1 MGVLSGPMTARR
13 FRVMGDLPEGWRDLF
28 RDKLTE
34 FSFREPPGG
43 VGKEEVEGWVSSH
56 NLLDTDFSDFNRWLY
71 SGTGHYGVFTL
82 RADKKSLPA
91 ALFKAHLE
99 KKCQEWCLKEGRE
112 RTPNAVKN
120 EIKERM
126 EEEWLVRAF
135 PRVALT
141 EILWRIDA
149 GYVLVG
155 ASSEKTLDRV
165 RKRFLQT
172 FGLRLVPFSPLDWVD
187 QRTRDDLLSTSP
199 SLGGAQ

>member
-13 FRVMGDLPEGWRDLF
+13 FRVIGDLPDGWRDLF
-28 RDKLTE
+28 RDKLGE
-34 FSFREPPGG
+34 FAFREPPGG

-71 SGTGHYGVFTL
+71 NNYAVFSL
-82 RADKKSLPA
+82 RVDKKSLPT
-91 ALFKAHLE
+91 ALFKATLQ
-99 KKCQEWCLKEGRE
+99 KQCDAWCLKEGRE
-112 RTPNAVKN
+112 RCPNAVKN
-120 EIKERM
+120 ELKERL

-141 EILWRIDA
+141 EILWKVDG

-165 RKRFLQT
+165 RKRFLQS
-172 FGLRLVPFSPLDWVD
+172 FGLRLVPFSPLDWAD
-187 QRTRDDLLSTSP
+187 SRTRDDLLATSP
-199 SLGGAQ
+199 TLGGTP